1 MSAPRKERI
10 LFRPAQADEDC
21 IRVRLDHRTIVLIKS
36 MKKFAYWKERYPDAF
51 VLDQV
56 DLEQEK
62 QEADTKRQRKL
73 P

>member
-1 MSAPRKERI
+1 MH
-10 LFRPAQADEDC
+10 RPAQADEDC

-56 DLEQEK
+56 DLKQNGQEVG
-62 QEADTKRQRKL
+62 TKRQREF